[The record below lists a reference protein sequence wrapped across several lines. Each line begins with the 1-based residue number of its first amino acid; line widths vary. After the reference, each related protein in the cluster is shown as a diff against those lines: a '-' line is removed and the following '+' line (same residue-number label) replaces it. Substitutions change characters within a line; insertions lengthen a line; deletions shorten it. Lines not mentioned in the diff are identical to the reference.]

1 LPTVVTP
8 VDLNNQSSKFLGSGM
23 GSSSSFMVT
32 EFNQLY
38 AWGSNVA
45 SSLGDGGTMD
55 QKIQT
60 LITLGATISSIH
72 STTSGS
78 TTYAVTDA
86 GQVYAWGSNADGLN
100 FLIFNF
106 FSKDNTEMV
115 HMFQKIHLVLFLQVL
130 IFL

>member
-1 LPTVVTP
+1 VVTP

-23 GSSSSFMVT
+23 ASSSSFMVT
-32 EFNQLY
+32 ELNQLY
-38 AWGSNVA
+38 AWGSNVD

-55 QKIQT
+55 QKTQT

-86 GQVYAWGSNADGLN
+86 GQVYAWGSNADGLC
-100 FLIFNF
+100 
-106 FSKDNTEMV
+106 
-115 HMFQKIHLVLFLQVL
+115 
-130 IFL
+130 